1 MKLWNIE
8 NIGLKVARAHLWKKY
23 CNNVWAEETS
33 VEVQAV
39 GYYVVK
45 LYKVSIHRSGDELTI

>member
-1 MKLWNIE
+1 M
-8 NIGLKVARAHLWKKY
+8 WKEY
-23 CNNVWAEETS
+23 FNNVWAEETS